1 MTRKKRTTRGKLRG
15 MSILLEDEESKT
27 DENEQMYRYSTF
39 YPHRENQRFPPR
51 ASTENSDTEDEG

>member
-1 MTRKKRTTRGKLRG
+1 